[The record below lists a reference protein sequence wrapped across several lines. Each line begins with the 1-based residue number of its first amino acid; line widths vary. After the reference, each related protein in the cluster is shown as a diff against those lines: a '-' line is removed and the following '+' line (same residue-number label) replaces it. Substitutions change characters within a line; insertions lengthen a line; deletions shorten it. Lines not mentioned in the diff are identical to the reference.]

1 MAVLEKEFVK
11 FMGQFDACPFEIIT
25 GEKSH
30 FIGKGE
36 PKFTCP
42 IIVNPV

>member
-25 GEKSH
+25 GEKRDYD
-30 FIGKGE
+30 KGRGH
-36 PKFTCP
+36 
-42 IIVNPV
+42 